1 MGITSPLQ
9 TWALM
14 DGGRSGQFS
23 RDRSRDHLSGW
34 FGNDGT
40 ENISHSGDTTT
51 PTSALSEALPANY
64 SSSPSGVGASAG
76 DSDFY
81 SGGADLPPWLSSAA
95 GTAVGALG
103 AYAGLPSPLVNAGG
117 KLLSIGLGSEGVN
130 PHTLLNGGIDLGASL
145 LGLGLPSMVAKL
157 GAKVLGYDYDPA
169 NAIGRATNNYYIQSP
184 RDLNLQSL
192 MNNDSSD
199 AYTGLNQPTMAEITR
214 QEEQNRLEHAAR
226 GTADQYYADQEAQ
239 TIARAAQAQAE
250 EAAKEQAQAA
260 IMEQTRQSA
269 LNQLAQQVTANS
281 SSMASAN
288 PASGGAT
295 GATPNSSG
303 LVGPG
308 SAYVN
313 SPSSSSSSYSG
324 GNNYTS
330 STGYGNSNTGPGSY
344 SGGYSGN
351 RSND

>member
-34 FGNDGT
+34 LGNDET
-40 ENISHSGDTTT
+40 ENISRPGDSVSTTG
-51 PTSALSEALPANY
+51 ALPEAIPSSF
-64 SSSPSGVGASAG
+64 SSSPPSSGSGTSTG
-76 DSDFY
+76 GSDFY

-169 NAIGRATNNYYIQSP
+169 NAIGEATNNFSLQSP
-184 RDLNLQSL
+184 KTLNLKSL

-199 AYTGLNQPTMAEITR
+199 AYSGLNQQTMAEITR
-214 QEEQNRLEHAAR
+214 QETQNRLEHAAR
-226 GTADQYYADQEAQ
+226 DASDQYAAEQDAQAAAREAQ
-239 TIARAAQAQAE
+239 TIAESQQTPSAQATMAQS
-250 EAAKEQAQAA
+250 QAQ
-260 IMEQTRQSA
+260 QSA
-269 LNQLAQQVTANS
+269 LNQLAQQVAMNRS
-281 SSMASAN
+281 VM
-288 PASGGAT
+288 G
-295 GATPNSSG
+295 
-303 LVGPG
+303 
-308 SAYVN
+308 
-313 SPSSSSSSYSG
+313 SSSSSGG

-351 RSND
+351 HSND